1 MNNSDIYSISNLAI
15 KDAWYD
21 TDKNIVLYV
30 RDIIKSFL
38 EKYEYIKIKVK
49 DKLQFCDLLKEE

>member
-49 DKLQFCDLLKEE
+49 DKLQVID

>member
-49 DKLQFCDLLKEE
+49 DKLQFNDCYDK